1 MSSREARE
9 RRAIGRRR
17 GTIGK
22 ACRCLIVAVGLLAP
36 GGCGVLAR
44 EYFSEQAP
52 DSRATTELAGTTL
65 EGLRA
70 AIREAIRDEP
80 SLFAPPKFRETP
92 TELVYSFGGVNRSF
106 LEGTDGAPSPLESAA
121 QTLASVEMMRRSI
134 AKGANSA
141 KYWEPI
147 LAAAEATVAREL
159 ALIARPGDDP
169 AAFRR
174 QLQDLEARAS
184 QVLIDGISKVAATR
198 SRRAVPAPPTDAFPP
213 PSRQVATKRV
223 VTETVQVPKQE
234 TRYRTVYELRQVQV
248 PVTRIEQVPVTQSRP
263 RYQFSWERGMNV
275 PTQEMYTVMVPQSV
289 TRYETVTQNVP
300 RAVPETTTV
309 MQTETRTREVTELKS
324 IPLGRYKVAVVTRPD
339 GANVYY
345 LPRFAYYVFH
355 GQKLLADDADSWRDS
370 WKAFPAKEMVLGQS
384 TYYFR
389 ARWEDSKTNH
399 SQIDVDGDR
408 DLILTPND

>member
-1 MSSREARE
+1 
-9 RRAIGRRR
+9 
-17 GTIGK
+17 
-22 ACRCLIVAVGLLAP
+22 
-36 GGCGVLAR
+36 
-44 EYFSEQAP
+44 
-52 DSRATTELAGTTL
+52 
-65 EGLRA
+65 
-70 AIREAIRDEP
+70 
-80 SLFAPPKFRETP
+80 
-92 TELVYSFGGVNRSF
+92 
-106 LEGTDGAPSPLESAA
+106 
-121 QTLASVEMMRRSI
+121 
-134 AKGANSA
+134 
-141 KYWEPI
+141 
-147 LAAAEATVAREL
+147 
-159 ALIARPGDDP
+159 
-169 AAFRR
+169 
-174 QLQDLEARAS
+174 
-184 QVLIDGISKVAATR
+184 
-198 SRRAVPAPPTDAFPP
+198 
-213 PSRQVATKRV
+213 
-223 VTETVQVPKQE
+223 
-234 TRYRTVYELRQVQV
+234 
-248 PVTRIEQVPVTQSRP
+248 
-263 RYQFSWERGMNV
+263 
-275 PTQEMYTVMVPQSV
+275 MVPQSV